1 MGLKDSKISFHA
13 SSQCLGKGITSLCCP
28 SGTHVFASRG
38 GQCNEGLLPSIG
50 KKIMS
55 GCTGGSLPG
64 SFAPFILL
72 FFYIV
77 RIFSYILRCEK

>member
-38 GQCNEGLLPSIG
+38 GQCNAGLLPSIG
-50 KKIMS
+50 KKMS

-77 RIFSYILRCEK
+77 RIFFIYITL